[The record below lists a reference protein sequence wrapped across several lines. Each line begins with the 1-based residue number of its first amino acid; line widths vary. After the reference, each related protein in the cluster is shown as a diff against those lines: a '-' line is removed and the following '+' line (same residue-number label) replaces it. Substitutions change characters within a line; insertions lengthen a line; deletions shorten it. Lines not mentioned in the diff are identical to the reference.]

1 MNEEMAKQLDL
12 VQREREKQVS
22 IGYTNE
28 YNKSVNKEEQMAKAA
43 SWIVQ
48 YDDENYDAELS
59 EIVKPE
65 GWDLTYWMRLCKKPY
80 KDRVRIGAALL
91 VAELERI
98 E

>member
-12 VQREREKQVS
+12 VEREREKQVEL
-22 IGYTNE
+22 GYTNQ
-28 YNKSVNKEEQMAKAA
+28 YNKYINRKMQMSQAA

-48 YDDENYDAELS
+48 YDDENFDRELS
-59 EIVKPE
+59 EIVKPD
-65 GWDLTYWMRLCKKPY
+65 GWDLKYWLRLCQKPY
-80 KDRVRIGAALL
+80 KDRVRIAAALL